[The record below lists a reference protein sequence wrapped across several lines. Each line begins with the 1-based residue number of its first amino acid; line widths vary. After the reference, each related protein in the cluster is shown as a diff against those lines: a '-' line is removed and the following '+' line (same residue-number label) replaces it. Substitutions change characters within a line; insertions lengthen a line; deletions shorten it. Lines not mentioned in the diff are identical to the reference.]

1 MPTPSGRRSLT
12 LAAGAASVV
21 LATLAA
27 GCGGSSSPG
36 VASIGGTGTHG
47 SAPSRSSAAAYH
59 CFAAHGYPNY
69 RVPNANKAGGN
80 GWYRRGNQIIF
91 TPAFQKLTSTPRFKA
106 AEKVCDPLF
115 PPVKRNPAEVA
126 ANVAEARKFAQCA
139 RAHGMPNIPD
149 PGGDPPWLIDLH
161 AAGINYDGP
170 KFKDVLATCQSTLK
184 NGLLPFIVG
193 NGG

>member
-1 MPTPSGRRSLT
+1 VPTPSGRRSLT
-12 LAAGAASVV
+12 LAAGIALVV
-21 LATLAA
+21 LAVLAA

-36 VASIGGTGTHG
+36 VASIGTGTDA
-47 SAPSRSSAAAYH
+47 SATRPSFAAVYH

-69 RVPNANKAGGN
+69 RIPNANQTGGN
-80 GWYRRGNQIIF
+80 GWYRRGNQIVL
-91 TPAFQKLTSTPRFKA
+91 TPAFQKLTSTARFKA
-106 AEKVCDPLF
+106 AEKACYPLL

-126 ANVAEARKFAQCA
+126 ARVAQARNFARCA
-139 RAHGMPNIPD
+139 RAHGLPNIPD
-149 PGGDPPWLIDLH
+149 PGGEPPWLIDLN

-184 NGLLPFIVG
+184 DGLLPFIVG

>member
-1 MPTPSGRRSLT
+1 LT
-12 LAAGAASVV
+12 LAAGAASA
-21 LATLAA
+21 LAVLAA

-36 VASIGGTGTHG
+36 VASIGGAGANASDPT
-47 SAPSRSSAAAYH
+47 RSWAAAYH
-59 CFAAHGYPNY
+59 CFAARGYPNY
-69 RVPNANKAGGN
+69 RVPNANKTGGN
-80 GWYRRGNQIIF
+80 GWYRRGNQIVL
-91 TPAFQKLTSTPRFKA
+91 TPAFQKLTSTARFKA
-106 AEKVCDPLF
+106 AERVCDPLF
-115 PPVKRNPAEVA
+115 PPVKRDPAVVA
-126 ANVAEARKFAQCA
+126 ADVAQARKFARCA

-149 PGGDPPWLIDLH
+149 PGGDPPWLIDLN

>member
-1 MPTPSGRRSLT
+1 LT

-21 LATLAA
+21 LAVLAA

-36 VASIGGTGTHG
+36 VASIGGTGAQA
-47 SAPSRSSAAAYH
+47 SVPRRSYAAAYH
-59 CFAAHGYPNY
+59 CFAAHGYPDY
-69 RVPNANKAGGN
+69 RVPDARKTGGN

-91 TPAFQKLTSTPRFKA
+91 TPAYLKLYSGAKFEA
-106 AEKVCDPLF
+106 AERACMPLVPYK
-115 PPVKRNPAEVA
+115 PPPPAVVA
-126 ANVAEARKFAQCA
+126 ARVAQARKFAQCA

-149 PGGDPPWLIDLH
+149 PGSDGAAANPWLIDLK

>member
-1 MPTPSGRRSLT
+1 MT
-12 LAAGAASVV
+12 LAACTAIVV
-21 LATLAA
+21 LAVLAA

-36 VASIGGTGTHG
+36 VASIGQATNARATR
-47 SAPSRSSAAAYH
+47 PSFAATYH

-69 RVPNANKAGGN
+69 RMPNANKAGGN
-80 GWYRRGNQIIF
+80 GWYRRGNQIVL
-91 TPAFQKLTSTPRFKA
+91 TPAFLKLYSGPKFEAAQKACS
-106 AEKVCDPLF
+106 PLF
-115 PPVKRNPAEVA
+115 PPVKRDPAVVA
-126 ANVAEARKFAQCA
+126 ADVAQARNFARCA
-139 RAHGMPNIPD
+139 RAHGMPNVPD

-184 NGLLPFIVG
+184 SGLLPFIVG